1 MRKLSLSPTVAFA
14 AIARNPQL
22 MVLMA
27 AGSLTT
33 MTGAVFNPALGEI
46 KHQLQLAPEIGG
58 YLAAAHV
65 WALGLFSLP
74 LGILSDRVGRV
85 KVLIVSL
92 LCYAVFGAAGVTV
105 DDFLPL
111 IALRGC
117 LGIATAGIT
126 SASLGLLTS
135 MYEGEE
141 RAKAL
146 GYATGTLTLAGIVF
160 PLLGGGVGYFFHWRY
175 IFCLYAIGLPL
186 AVLTAKILPQP
197 PERTSVKT
205 EQERPKHKLWQVL
218 GRYQTIW
225 LLLTLSLTS
234 IVMYSVV
241 FYTPQYFKD
250 TINAN
255 TLTNSLVLASRAL
268 GAAII
273 SAFGARRLSQS
284 LGLYKATAIGFI
296 LMALTLSTIPFLREI
311 GLIMLA
317 AVGFGA
323 GFGLILPNLYDA
335 LASLAPSQLRSSV
348 LSAGAGA
355 GFIGQSFCPIVLG
368 FVVKNHGIEAAFF
381 TAASASI
388 VVGMLLLL
396 FGSRE
401 SGVGSRESGKE
412 S

>member
-1 MRKLSLSPTVAFA
+1 MRKLSLSPTTAFA

-74 LGILSDRVGRV
+74 LGILCDRVGRV
-85 KVLIVSL
+85 KVLVVSL
-92 LCYAVFGAAGVTV
+92 FCYALFGVAGVTA
-105 DDFLPL
+105 DNFLPL

-160 PLLGGGVGYFFHWRY
+160 PLLGGGVGYFFDWQH
-175 IFCLYAIGLPL
+175 IFYLYAIGLPL
-186 AVLTAKILPQP
+186 AVLTARILPQP
-197 PERTSVKT
+197 APNNPVKSD
-205 EQERPKHKLWQVL
+205 RPKHKLWQVL

-234 IVMYSVV
+234 VVMYSVV

-250 TINAN
+250 TIDAN

-273 SAFGARRLSQS
+273 SAFGARRLSQA
-284 LGLYKATAIGFI
+284 LGLYKATAVGFI
-296 LMALTLSTIPFLREI
+296 MMALTLSTIPFLREI
-311 GLIMLA
+311 SLIMLA

-335 LASLAPSQLRSSV
+335 LAGLAPSQLRSSV

-355 GFIGQSFCPIVLG
+355 GFIGQSCCPIMLG
-368 FVVKNHGIEAAFF
+368 FVVKNSGIEAAFF

-401 SGVGSRESGKE
+401 AGMSG
-412 S
+412 

>member
-1 MRKLSLSPTVAFA
+1 MRKLSLSPTIAFA

-85 KVLIVSL
+85 KVLVVSL
-92 LCYAVFGAAGVTV
+92 FCYAVVGAAGAAV
-105 DDFLPL
+105 DDFPSL
-111 IALRGC
+111 IALRGF

-186 AVLTAKILPQP
+186 AVLTARILPQP
-197 PERTSVKT
+197 PERTAVKKD
-205 EQERPKHKLWQVL
+205 RPQHKLWQVL

-234 IVMYSVV
+234 VVMYSVV

-250 TINAN
+250 TIDAN

-273 SAFGARRLSQS
+273 SAFGARKLSQS
-284 LGLYKATAIGFI
+284 LGLYKATAVGFI
-296 LMALTLSTIPFLREI
+296 LMALTLGTIPFLREI
-311 GLIMLA
+311 SLIMLA
-317 AVGFGA
+317 AIGFGA

-368 FVVKNHGIEAAFF
+368 FVVKSNGIEAAFY
-381 TAASASI
+381 TAASASM
-388 VVGMLLLL
+388 VVGVLLLV

-401 SGVGSRESGKE
+401 QGAGSREQ
-412 S
+412 

>member
-1 MRKLSLSPTVAFA
+1 MRKLSLSPTTAFA
-14 AIARNPQL
+14 AIASNPQL

-46 KHQLQLAPEIGG
+46 KQQLQLAPEIGG

-74 LGILSDRVGRV
+74 LGILADRVGRV
-85 KVLIVSL
+85 KVLVVSL
-92 LCYAVFGAAGVTV
+92 FCYAVVGAAGAAV

-111 IALRGC
+111 IALRGF

-186 AVLTAKILPQP
+186 AVLTARILPQP
-197 PERTSVKT
+197 PERTSVKK
-205 EQERPKHKLWQVL
+205 ERSQHKLWQVL

-250 TINAN
+250 TIDAN

-273 SAFGARRLSQS
+273 SAFGARKLSQT
-284 LGLYKATAIGFI
+284 LGLYKATSVGFI
-296 LMALTLSTIPFLREI
+296 LMALTLGTIPFLREI

-317 AVGFGA
+317 AIGFGA

-335 LASLAPSQLRSSV
+335 LANLAPSQLRSSV

-368 FVVKNHGIEAAFF
+368 FVVKNNGIEAGFY

-388 VVGMLLLL
+388 VVGILL
-396 FGSRE
+396 FVFGSQE
-401 SGVGSRESGKE
+401 S
-412 S
+412 

>member
-1 MRKLSLSPTVAFA
+1 MRKLSLSPTIAFA

-105 DDFLPL
+105 DNFLPL

-197 PERTSVKT
+197 PGRTSVKT
-205 EQERPKHKLWQVL
+205 EQRPKHDLWQVL

-255 TLTNSLVLASRAL
+255 TLVNSLVLASRAL

-284 LGLYKATAIGFI
+284 LGLYKATAVGFI
-296 LMALTLSTIPFLREI
+296 MMALTLSTIPFLREI
-311 GLIMLA
+311 SLIMLA

-335 LASLAPSQLRSSV
+335 LAGLAPAQLRSSV

-368 FVVKNHGIEAAFF
+368 LIVKNHGVEAAFF

-401 SGVGSRESGKE
+401 LGG
-412 S
+412 

>member
-1 MRKLSLSPTVAFA
+1 MRKLSLSPATAFT

-46 KHQLQLAPEIGG
+46 KQQLQLAPEIAG

-74 LGILSDRVGRV
+74 LGILADRVGKVRV
-85 KVLIVSL
+85 LVVSL
-92 LCYAVFGAAGVTV
+92 LCYAIVGTAGVGT

-111 IALRGC
+111 IVLRGL

-126 SASLGLLTS
+126 SASLGLLSS

-160 PLLGGGVGYFFHWRY
+160 PLLGGWVGKNHWQSIFYLYGV
-175 IFCLYAIGLPL
+175 GLPL
-186 AVLTAKILPQP
+186 AVMVAASLRQIPANQTPTQ
-197 PERTSVKT
+197 T
-205 EQERPKHKLWQVL
+205 EKQNHRLQQVL

-234 IVMYSVV
+234 VVMYSVV
-241 FYTPQYFKD
+241 FYTPQYFREKIAA
-250 TINAN
+250 T
-255 TLTNSLVLASRAL
+255 TVTNGIVLASRAL

-273 SAFGARRLSQS
+273 SAFGARKLAQS
-284 LGLYKATAIGFI
+284 IGLYKSTAVGFGM
-296 LMALTLSTIPFLREI
+296 MALTLGTIPFLRDI
-311 GLIMLA
+311 GLIVLA
-317 AVGFGA
+317 AALFGA
-323 GFGLILPNLYDA
+323 GFGLILPNLYEA
-335 LASLAPSQLRSSV
+335 LAGLAPARLRSSV

-355 GFIGQSFCPIVLG
+355 GFVGQSLCPIFLG
-368 FVVKNHGIEAAFF
+368 FVVKQGGVESAFYAVASLSVAIGIF
-381 TAASASI
+381 
-388 VVGMLLLL
+388 LLV
-396 FGSRE
+396 FGSTTSQPGAE
-401 SGVGSRESGKE
+401 S
-412 S
+412 

>member
-1 MRKLSLSPTVAFA
+1 MRKLSLSSTVAFA
-14 AIARNPQL
+14 AIAQNPQL
-22 MVLMA
+22 IILMA

-92 LCYAVFGAAGVTV
+92 LCYAVFGTAGVTV

-197 PERTSVKT
+197 AERTSVKT
-205 EQERPKHKLWQVL
+205 QQERPKHKLWQVL

-273 SAFGARRLSQS
+273 SAFGARKLSQS
-284 LGLYKATAIGFI
+284 LGLYKATAVGFI

-311 GLIMLA
+311 SLIMLA

-368 FVVKNHGIEAAFF
+368 FVVKHHGIEAAFF

-401 SGVGSRESGKE
+401 QGAGSRE
-412 S
+412 

>member
-1 MRKLSLSPTVAFA
+1 MRKLSLSSTTAFT

-22 MVLMA
+22 IVLMA

-46 KHQLQLAPEIGG
+46 KQQLQLAPEIGG

-74 LGILSDRVGRV
+74 LGILCDRVGRV
-85 KVLIVSL
+85 KILVVSL
-92 LCYAVFGAAGVTV
+92 FFYAVVGTAGATA
-105 DDFLPL
+105 DNFLPL
-111 IALRGC
+111 IVSRGL

-126 SASLGLLTS
+126 SASLGLLSS

-146 GYATGTLTLAGIVF
+146 GYATGTLTLAGIIF
-160 PLLGGGVGYFFHWRY
+160 PLLGGGVGYFFNWRY
-175 IFCLYAIGLPL
+175 IFYLYAIGLPL
-186 AVLTAKILPQP
+186 ALLTARFLQQQP
-197 PERTSVKT
+197 AHASVKT
-205 EQERPKHKLWQVL
+205 ERHKHRLWQVL

-234 IVMYSVV
+234 VVMYSVV

-250 TINAN
+250 TIDAN
-255 TLTNSLVLASRAL
+255 TFTNSLVLASRAL

-273 SAFGARRLSQS
+273 SAFGARRLSQT

-296 LMALTLSTIPFLREI
+296 LMALTLGTIPFLREI
-311 GLIMLA
+311 GLILLA
-317 AVGFGA
+317 AIGFGA

-335 LASLAPSQLRSSV
+335 LAGLAPSQLRSSV

-368 FVVKNHGIEAAFF
+368 FIVKSNGIEAAFY

-388 VVGMLLLL
+388 VVGILLLV

-401 SGVGSRESGKE
+401 SGVGSRE
-412 S
+412 